1 MDGKITIADVTQKLI
16 DAYGCNDQEKMS
28 LAYKEIIIEETDN
41 ILSGIMNGNFTTND
55 FLSEAIAKFSKGK
68 KSPMRSLRDTEE
80 QIVIEI

>member
-1 MDGKITIADVTQKLI
+1 
-16 DAYGCNDQEKMS
+16 
-28 LAYKEIIIEETDN
+28 
-41 ILSGIMNGNFTTND
+41 MNGNFTTND